1 MGIEAIRSNIEQYM
15 EEHNINLYGLS
26 KLSKVNRG
34 VFSMLLNSNPPKLC
48 SVRQLDRITE
58 VIGLEEGE
66 LYLFYAEKCVE
77 EKAHFRRIKPLL
89 IRSAEL
95 NKLGHLRKII
105 SLLSEN
111 TKKIK
116 VIFATAE
123 ELFDIQLFEAAE
135 ILYDSIILT
144 EKSRQSSN
152 LAMSYYRL
160 FKIHYEN
167 PIKGFELAIQF
178 IPYRNYLPEQYML
191 DGLIMLIDTYVIRE
205 DWESVEQY
213 ADELRKLAK
222 GIYRTKSWKNENFKP
237 LRPLVYYYAQGH
249 LYKSII
255 YEKLQMYDDF
265 RKWTDGYADLSWFEG
280 LDEAG
285 KRDVENFKIFAQGN
299 YLLCDIKSGNQNVIK
314 DYVEFIS
321 AHPSEILEG
330 LITIIESA
338 NKYGFCIDRE
348 LEQFSTHIV
357 QFEENSIKPINE
369 EIKYKIIFQRFRY
382 FLFFQK
388 YAFYCF
394 HHQKKSEGNKNLLT
408 SLKILSTFS
417 DNKNLEN
424 NIVSMIKNYL
434 M

>member
-1 MGIEAIRSNIEQYM
+1 MGIESIRSTIEEYM
-15 EEHNINLYGLS
+15 KKYQISLYGLS

-34 VFSMLLNSNPPKLC
+34 VLSMLLNSNPPQLC

-58 VIGLEEGE
+58 SIGLEEGD
-66 LYLFYAEKCVE
+66 LYLFYAEECIE

-95 NKLGHLRKII
+95 NKLDYIQQII

-111 TKKIK
+111 TKKTK

-123 ELFDIQLFEAAE
+123 ELFDLQLFDAAA
-135 ILYDSIILT
+135 ILYDSITLA

-160 FKIHYEN
+160 FKIHYDN
-167 PIKGFELAIQF
+167 PVKGFELAVQF
-178 IPYRNYLPEQYML
+178 ISYRNYLPEHYIL
-191 DGLIMLIDTYVIRE
+191 DGLIMLVDTYATCK
-205 DWESVEQY
+205 DWENVEQY
-213 ADELRKLAK
+213 ADELRTLAK
-222 GIYRTKSWKNENFKP
+222 GIYRTKGWQDSSFKP

-249 LYKSII
+249 LYKAMV
-255 YEKLQMYDDF
+255 YEQRQMYDDF
-265 RKWTDGYADLSWFEG
+265 RKWIDGYADLSWFKG

-285 KRDVENFKIFAQGN
+285 KSDVENFKMFAQGN
-299 YLLCDIKSGNQNVIK
+299 YLLCDIKSGKQEAIQ

-321 AHPSEILEG
+321 KHPSEILEG

-338 NKYGFCIDRE
+338 NKYGFCIDTH
-348 LEQFSTHIV
+348 LKQFSNHIV
-357 QFEENSIKPINE
+357 QFEENSIIPINE
-369 EIKYKIIFQRFRY
+369 EIKYKLIFQRFRY

-394 HHQKKSEGNKNLLT
+394 HH
-408 SLKILSTFS
+408 
-417 DNKNLEN
+417 
-424 NIVSMIKNYL
+424 
-434 M
+434 

>member
-1 MGIEAIRSNIEQYM
+1 MGIESIRFYIEQYM
-15 EEHNINLYGLS
+15 KENNINLYGLS
-26 KLSKVNRG
+26 QLSKVNRG
-34 VFSMLLNSNPPKLC
+34 VFSMLLNSNPPQLC

-66 LYLFYAEKCVE
+66 LYLFYAEECIS

-95 NKLGHLRKII
+95 NKLDHLKQIV

-116 VIFATAE
+116 VIFVTAE
-123 ELFDIQLFEAAE
+123 ELFDLQLFKAAE
-135 ILYDSIILT
+135 ILYDSIVLA

-167 PIKGFELAIQF
+167 PVKGLELAIQF
-178 IPYRNYLPEQYML
+178 ISYRFFLPEHYML
-191 DGLIMLIDTYVIRE
+191 DGLVMLIDTYVIRE
-205 DWESVEQY
+205 DWESVEKY
-213 ADELRKLAK
+213 ADELRTLAK
-222 GIYRTKSWKNENFKP
+222 GIYRTKSWKNDNFKP

-249 LYKSII
+249 LYKAMA
-255 YEKLQMYDDF
+255 YEHRQMYDDF

-285 KRDVENFKIFAQGN
+285 KHDVENFKIFAQGN
-299 YLLCDIKSGNQNVIK
+299 YLLCDIKLGNQRAIK
-314 DYVEFIS
+314 EYVEFIS
-321 AHPSEILEG
+321 EHPSEILEG

-338 NKYGFCIDRE
+338 NRYGFCIDRE
-348 LEQFSTHIV
+348 LEQFSNHII
-357 QFEENSIKPINE
+357 QFEKNSITPINE

-394 HHQKKSEGNKNLLT
+394 HHQNKAEGNKNLLI
-408 SLKILSTFS
+408 SLQILSIFS

-424 NIVSMIKNYL
+424 NIVGMIKNYL
-434 M
+434 I